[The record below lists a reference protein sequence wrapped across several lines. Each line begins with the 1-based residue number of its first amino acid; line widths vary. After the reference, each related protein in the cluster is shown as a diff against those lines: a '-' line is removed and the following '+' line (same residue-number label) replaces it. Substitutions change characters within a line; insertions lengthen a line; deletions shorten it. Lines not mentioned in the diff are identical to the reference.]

1 LRSFFGQTKN
11 IKTTA
16 IHMKKKKSAARVALP
31 ASHKTAP
38 KGAKLAGK
46 ISPDERLEVTVR
58 LRRKPGAGTP
68 KVEGK
73 PLTREEFR
81 GAYGADPAD
90 IEKVEEFAN
99 EHGLDVVQS
108 SIAQRAVRLS
118 GTVEAMQAAF
128 GVRFKAYRMTKT
140 RQAFRGRTGTIS
152 VPKNLAGVIEGVFG
166 LDNRPQA
173 RPHFRIRAA
182 KKSFMA
188 RDSATKPMTPP
199 QVAKLYNFPT
209 SLDGSG
215 QCIAIIELGGGFR
228 SKDLTAYFKSLGIKK
243 PNVTAV
249 SVGGAHNEPDGPT
262 KDANGEV
269 MLDIEVA
276 GAVTPGA
283 KIAVYFAPNTD
294 EGFLGALNAAVHDS
308 ARNPSVISISW
319 GSSEANWTEQAKR
332 DFDSACADGATMGV
346 TVTVSAGDHG
356 APDTDDPTETR
367 ANVDF
372 PASSPNV
379 LACGGTRLIGDTT
392 GITSETV
399 WNSRDGWATGGG
411 VSEFFGL
418 PDYQKGVGVPKSINP
433 GGKVGRGVPD
443 VCGDADSETG
453 YIIRVDGSNQVI
465 GGTSAVSPLWA
476 GLIALLNSKRTQP
489 LGFITPK
496 LYALKSSAS
505 AFRDIAEGDNGVN
518 KVKGYKAKPGWDP
531 CTGLGSPHGANLL
544 AAL

>member
-1 LRSFFGQTKN
+1 
-11 IKTTA
+11 
-16 IHMKKKKSAARVALP
+16 MKKKTSAARVALP
-31 ASHKTAP
+31 ASHKSAP
-38 KGAKLAGK
+38 VGAKLAGK

-58 LRRKPGAGTP
+58 LRRKPGAGIP
-68 KVEGK
+68 KIEGK
-73 PLTREEFR
+73 LLTREEFR
-81 GAYGADPAD
+81 AAYGADPAD

-128 GVRFKAYRMTKT
+128 GIRFKAYRMTKT
-140 RQAFRGRTGTIS
+140 RQAFRGRTGTVS
-152 VPKNLAGVIEGVFG
+152 VPKNLANIIEGVFG

-173 RPHFRIRAA
+173 QPHFRIRAA

-188 RDSATKPMTPP
+188 QDSTAKPMTPP
-199 QVAKLYNFPT
+199 QVAKLYNFPS

-228 SKDLTAYFKSLGIKK
+228 AADLTAYFKSLGIKK

-276 GAVTPGA
+276 GAVASGA

-319 GSSEANWTEQAKR
+319 GSSEASWTEQAKS
-332 DFDSACADGATMGV
+332 DFDSACADGKTMGV

-379 LACGGTRLIGDTT
+379 LACGGTRLTGDAT
-392 GITSETV
+392 GVTSETV

-418 PDYQKGVGVPKSINP
+418 PAYQKGIGVPKSINP

-443 VCGDADSETG
+443 VCGDADSDTG
-453 YIIRVDGSNQVI
+453 YIIRVNGSNQVI

-476 GLIALLNSKRTQP
+476 GLIALLNSKRTQA

-496 LYALKSSAS
+496 LYALKPSAS
-505 AFRDIAEGDNGVN
+505 AFHDITEGDNGVN
-518 KVKGYKAKPGWDP
+518 KVKGYRAKPGWDP